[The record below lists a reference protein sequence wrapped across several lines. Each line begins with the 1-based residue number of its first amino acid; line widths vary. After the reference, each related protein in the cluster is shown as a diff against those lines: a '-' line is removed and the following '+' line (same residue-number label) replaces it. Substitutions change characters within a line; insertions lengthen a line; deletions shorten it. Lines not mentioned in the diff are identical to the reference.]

1 MKGVLVV
8 HVGRCTACK
17 ACELACAVEHS
28 VSKELFSAIAEVPAP
43 CARVSVEKGP
53 GFVAPLQCRQCVDAP
68 CVAVCP
74 TKALHRSEQ
83 DTPVVIDHE
92 LCVGCRACVLA
103 CPFGVI
109 RMDRQSHAIIKC
121 DQCAE
126 RLERGELPAC
136 VSACPVQALEFKSLD
151 AVTSQKKMAY
161 LLAIE
166 HS

>member
-8 HVGRCTACK
+8 RVGRCTACK
-17 ACELACAVEHS
+17 TCELACAVEHS
-28 VSKELFSAIAEVPAP
+28 ASKNLLGAIAEEPAP
-43 CARVSVEKGP
+43 SSRVSVEKGP

-68 CVAVCP
+68 CVVVCP
-74 TKALHRSEQ
+74 TKALYRSGP
-83 DTPVVIDHE
+83 DSPVVIDHE
-92 LCVGCRACVLA
+92 LCVGCRSCVLA

-109 RMDRQSHAIIKC
+109 RMDRYSQAIIKC
-121 DQCAE
+121 DQCAA

-136 VSACPVQALEFKSLD
+136 VSACPAQALEFKSLD
-151 AVTSQKKMAY
+151 TVTGQKKMAY